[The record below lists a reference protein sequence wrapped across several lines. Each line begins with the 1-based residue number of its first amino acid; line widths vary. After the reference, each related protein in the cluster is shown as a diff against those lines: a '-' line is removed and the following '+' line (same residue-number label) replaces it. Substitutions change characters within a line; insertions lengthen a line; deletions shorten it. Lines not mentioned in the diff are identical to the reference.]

1 MIQQEGPGWR
11 LARDPSRGV
20 HPVLIGGEGWAFE
33 LTQPEWEA
41 LSDLVLTLERQHRAL
56 VDQLMAEEEIELELD
71 RGLWWGCLQGDR
83 GSWSLS
89 VVLTPDAGR
98 GVEGHWPAPASA
110 AMVAAMRT
118 LWDNGNDQ
126 RD

>member
-11 LARDPSRGV
+11 LARDPSRGL
-20 HPVLIGGEGWAFE
+20 HPVLIGGAGWAFE
-33 LTQPEWEA
+33 LTEAEWAA
-41 LSDLVLTLERQHRAL
+41 LADLVLTLERQQRAL
-56 VDQLMAEEEIELELD
+56 VDQLMAAEAIELELD

-83 GSWSLS
+83 ASWSLA
-89 VVLTPDAGR
+89 VVLTPERGR
-98 GVEGHWPAPASA
+98 GAEGHWPSPASA

>member
-11 LARDPSRGV
+11 LALDPTRG
-20 HPVLIGGEGWAFE
+20 HYPVLIGGEGWAFE
-33 LTQPEWEA
+33 LTEDEWAA
-41 LSDLVLTLERQHRAL
+41 LADLVLTLERQHRAL
-56 VDQLMAEEEIELELD
+56 VDQLMAEEAIELELD
-71 RGLWWGCLQGDR
+71 RGRWWACLQGDR

-110 AMVAAMRT
+110 AIVAAMRT
-118 LWDNGNDQ
+118 LWDARIDQ

>member
-1 MIQQEGPGWR
+1 M
-11 LARDPSRGV
+11 ARDPSRGV

-41 LSDLVLTLERQHRAL
+41 LSDLVLTLVRQHRAL

-71 RGLWWGCLQGDR
+71 RGLWWGCLQGNR

-89 VVLTPDAGR
+89 GVVARGAGR
-98 GVEGHWPAPASA
+98 GGEGHWPAPAGA
-110 AMVAAMRT
+110 ATVAAMRT
-118 LWDNGNDQ
+118 LWDNRNDQ
-126 RD
+126 CN